1 MVAPAEGSR
10 SATRPWTSGA
20 VLMLLV
26 LGLDQ
31 ASKWWIVS
39 KIMVP
44 PREIALTP
52 FFNIVMVWNRGIT
65 FGLFGGA
72 PEAGRWILV
81 GLSLVIV
88 AVLAFWMVRTAR
100 SWVAI
105 ALGSVIGGA
114 IGNIIDRLHY
124 GAVAD
129 FLDFHYAG
137 WHWPAFNIADSAIV
151 IGVGVLMLDAFI
163 TPKE

>member
-1 MVAPAEGSR
+1 MDAASDGSR
-10 SATRPWTSGA
+10 PDSRPWTGGA
-20 VLMLLV
+20 VIVLLI

-44 PREIALTP
+44 AREIALTP

-88 AVLAFWMVRTAR
+88 AVLASWMVRTSR
-100 SWVAI
+100 SWVAA
-105 ALGSVIGGA
+105 ALGAVIGGA
-114 IGNIIDRLHY
+114 LGNVIDRLHY

-137 WHWPAFNIADSAIV
+137 WHWPAFNLADSAIV

-163 TPKE
+163 AAKE